1 MEFKICNRC
10 DKELPIDRFERYS
23 GERGIRN
30 LRSSRTSYCKK
41 CRSELRLKNLLRKKK
56 FIINST
62 FNGKCCECDTGILF
76 LPSLEFHHQI
86 PDLKTTVWTHIKHYS
101 ISNIKNWIEREK
113 VIVLC
118 SNCHEMKKEKYFREF
133 QNVILRNNL
142 FDYSPEEIDEMINTS
157 INTHPKYS
165 FLKAY
170 KRTIKIQIKMY
181 IRKRFVL
188 DKIFGGVCVG
198 CNKTNIY
205 DSLPILEL
213 HHLSQENLVRKSKWR
228 DLANNQ
234 CNSIISQII
243 MEKCICLC
251 SNCHILVR
259 SKLVNYADDIFE
271 DPLIRTDFIKNY
283 YKIITNIKKF
293 KYPINIVESSPPLE
307 LKFSQNEFWKIHFMK
322 ISIILQNH
330 KKHYFTVV
338 DLANLLHQD
347 QRSIR
352 YYLDRLVSME
362 LLNKT
367 QENAF
372 PFENTYRIT
381 EEGRN
386 ILEKLK
392 ELHQKTYKELKND
405 IFSMDDYMERQN
417 RWTL

>member
-1 MEFKICNRC
+1 
-10 DKELPIDRFERYS
+10 
-23 GERGIRN
+23 
-30 LRSSRTSYCKK
+30 
-41 CRSELRLKNLLRKKK
+41 
-56 FIINST
+56 
-62 FNGKCCECDTGILF
+62 
-76 LPSLEFHHQI
+76 
-86 PDLKTTVWTHIKHYS
+86 
-101 ISNIKNWIEREK
+101 
-113 VIVLC
+113 
-118 SNCHEMKKEKYFREF
+118 
-133 QNVILRNNL
+133 
-142 FDYSPEEIDEMINTS
+142 
-157 INTHPKYS
+157 
-165 FLKAY
+165 
-170 KRTIKIQIKMY
+170 
-181 IRKRFVL
+181 
-188 DKIFGGVCVG
+188 
-198 CNKTNIY
+198 
-205 DSLPILEL
+205 
-213 HHLSQENLVRKSKWR
+213 
-228 DLANNQ
+228 
-234 CNSIISQII
+234 

-338 DLANLLHQD
+338 DLANLLLQD

-381 EEGRN
+381 EEDRN